1 MLNSV
6 SILIQVCERASR
18 VSQLPI
24 SVGRYH
30 TDTYGSQPFGK
41 NLCMDAGS
49 DVFPEIFRKIKGNC
63 EGTEQLQ

>member
-1 MLNSV
+1 MFCVQDEAPLT
-6 SILIQVCERASR
+6 L
-18 VSQLPI
+18 

-41 NLCMDAGS
+41 NLCMDAGR

-63 EGTEQLQ
+63 EGTEPMSLS